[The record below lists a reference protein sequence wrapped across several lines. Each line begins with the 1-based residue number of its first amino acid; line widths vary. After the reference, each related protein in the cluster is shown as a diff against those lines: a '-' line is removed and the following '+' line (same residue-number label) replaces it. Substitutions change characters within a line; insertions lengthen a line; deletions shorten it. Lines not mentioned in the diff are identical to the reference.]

1 MLRNFEL
8 DFPKVAVLKRLRK
21 AQWLAPFVE
30 RPVFS
35 LYQQNIDK
43 NAVVRNSVPSADKIY
58 QWDFPKA
65 MVSKRSTKGAMSSP
79 FRRAPCI

>member
-8 DFPKVAVLKRLRK
+8 DFPKVAVLKRLRT

-30 RPVFS
+30 SPVFN

-43 NAVVRNSVPSADKIY
+43 DAVVRNSVPSADKIS
-58 QWDFPKA
+58 Q
-65 MVSKRSTKGAMSSP
+65 
-79 FRRAPCI
+79 